1 VEQRRSS
8 PGPATSDDEREAVV
22 AAVREFVNRDVIP
35 VAAGLERAD
44 EFPDALVDGMT
55 SIGLFGLTIPEEY
68 GGAGMDLL
76 TYALVVEELSRGW
89 MSLSGVLNSHFIGAY
104 LIGKHGTDEQRLR
117 FLPRM
122 ATGSLRAA
130 LSMSEPGAGSDVQAI
145 TCRATRDGGS
155 GGYAVTGQKMWVTN
169 GLRAGMVM
177 LLCVTDPDAEPR
189 HRGISM
195 LIVEKEPGA
204 RDLPGLTIPP
214 NIDKLGYRG
223 VETTELV
230 FDGFPVPSANLLGGR
245 EGDGFAHV
253 MDGIEVGRV
262 NIAAR
267 AVGMARR
274 AFEESI
280 RYAQTRRTF
289 GKPIAEH
296 QAVGFMLADMAT
308 QLEAGRLMMLRA
320 AERKST
326 GERADLEAGM
336 AKLFCSEM
344 CLQVVTD
351 ALRVH
356 GGYGYSAEY
365 PIERLYRDAPLLVV
379 GEGTNEIQRL
389 VIARQLLE
397 RHRVEGP

>member
-1 VEQRRSS
+1 
-8 PGPATSDDEREAVV
+8 
-22 AAVREFVNRDVIP
+22 
-35 VAAGLERAD
+35 
-44 EFPDALVDGMT
+44 
-55 SIGLFGLTIPEEY
+55 
-68 GGAGMDLL
+68 
-76 TYALVVEELSRGW
+76 
-89 MSLSGVLNSHFIGAY
+89 
-104 LIGKHGTDEQRLR
+104 
-117 FLPRM
+117 
-122 ATGSLRAA
+122 
-130 LSMSEPGAGSDVQAI
+130 
-145 TCRATRDGGS
+145 
-155 GGYAVTGQKMWVTN
+155 MWVTN

-177 LLCVTDPDAEPR
+177 LLCVTDPEAELR

-195 LIVEKEPGA
+195 LIVEKEPGV

-223 VETTELV
+223 VETTELA
-230 FDGFPVPSANLLGGR
+230 FDGFHVASANLLGGR
-245 EGDGFAHV
+245 EGHGFAHV
-253 MDGIEVGRV
+253 MDGIEIGRV

-274 AFEESI
+274 AFDESI

-308 QLEAGRLMMLRA
+308 KLEAGRLMMIRA

-326 GERADLEAGM
+326 GARADLEAGM

-379 GEGTNEIQRL
+379 GEGTNEVQRL
-389 VIARQLLE
+389 VIAKQLLE
-397 RHRVEGP
+397 RHRIEAP